1 VSVVASE
8 IDRLLLDK
16 AGGLESV
23 VDGLPASAVL
33 LVGEGIADDREAVE
47 NDELAGDKSDGTTV
61 SSKLSTVVTL
71 VFPLLLELEDRV
83 QDAKAARC
91 SGRQP

>member
-1 VSVVASE
+1 MSVVASE

-23 VDGLPASAVL
+23 VDGLPASVL

-61 SSKLSTVVTL
+61 SS
-71 VFPLLLELEDRV
+71 
-83 QDAKAARC
+83 
-91 SGRQP
+91 